1 MLDYHDNRW
10 CQPCHDDTEMFAMLC
25 LEGQQAGL
33 SWMTVIHKE
42 AAIRKAF
49 DGFDINIVARYGD
62 QKIEELLQ
70 NPKII
75 RSRAKIKA
83 AVRNAKA
90 VREIVTSVEF
100 RSFDDYIWHFT
111 GGKQIVHHL
120 KSFSEMPAK
129 DELSETVSQD
139 MKKRGFS
146 FVGPVICYS
155 FLQGVGVIDDHLDG
169 CICKA
174 KSVLF

>member
-1 MLDYHDNRW
+1 M
-10 CQPCHDDTEMFAMLC
+10 
-25 LEGQQAGL
+25 
-33 SWMTVIHKE
+33 
-42 AAIRKAF
+42 
-49 DGFDINIVARYGD
+49 
-62 QKIEELLQ
+62 
-70 NPKII
+70 
-75 RSRAKIKA
+75 
-83 AVRNAKA
+83 
-90 VREIVTSVEF
+90 VTSGEF
-100 RSFDDYIWHFT
+100 SSFDDYIWHFT

-174 KSVLF
+174 KSVLL